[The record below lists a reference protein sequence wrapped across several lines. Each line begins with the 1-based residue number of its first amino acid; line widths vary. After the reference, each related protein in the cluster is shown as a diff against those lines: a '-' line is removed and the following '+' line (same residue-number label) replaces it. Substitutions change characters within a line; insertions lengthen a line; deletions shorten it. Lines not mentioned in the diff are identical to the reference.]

1 MKRHTRL
8 PVSVLVLAFATT
20 VLLGGCERSKE
31 DLEAWRNAK
40 RGMEKM
46 QTWAASPDEP
56 MEVRI
61 RALEIMVEQ
70 YNPSTAS
77 ETLKKVDNQG
87 DRAKLEKGI
96 VDKVEAMWKTGD
108 YPTVD
113 KLRKEM
119 GVDTGA
125 DQLNFEIPLPG
136 PGQVQSFYKGVKA
149 KDAAFHLVQSVQQK
163 KQKERLQSIL
173 ADWLSKEWRLRNQ
186 VGKVTLAQI
195 VPYAGPEGEK
205 HAMKWLKQTNNFS
218 TVSRALIDNGDD
230 KLRGKVTDVLVER
243 AREQAP
249 EVSDKL
255 AASIIKAEHP
265 NAVSF
270 LEEAVRE
277 GYFSPTLLDGSM
289 DAIRKIEGPKSTDFF
304 VGLIESRTG
313 PLRWAAV
320 NDLILAR
327 GKSGVL
333 SAAFS
338 LPLDAESYADTDE
351 GRFQND
357 ANWFGNFVA
366 SEAKNWDG
374 DLHSTVTRLLESE
387 RWPARVLGLAVVQS
401 AELTDLK
408 SKVESMSDDSQTI
421 PGWKKQKTIGALAG
435 DVANALDS

>member
-1 MKRHTRL
+1 MIRHTRL
-8 PVSVLVLAFATT
+8 PVSLLILSLATAVLF
-20 VLLGGCERSKE
+20 GGCERSKE
-31 DLEAWRNAK
+31 DLENWRNAK

-77 ETLKKVDNQG
+77 ETLKQVDDKE
-87 DRAKLEKGI
+87 DRSKLEKGI
-96 VDKVEAMWKTGD
+96 VDKVESMWKTGD

-113 KLRKEM
+113 KLRQEM

-125 DQLNFEIPLPG
+125 DQLSFEIPLPG
-136 PGQVQSFYKGVKA
+136 PGQVQSFYEGVKA
-149 KDAAFHLVQSVQQK
+149 KDAAFHLIQTVQQK
-163 KQKERLQSIL
+163 KQKERLQNIL

-205 HAMKWLKQTNNFS
+205 HAMKWLQQTDDFS

-230 KLRGKVTDVLVER
+230 ELRGKVTDVLVER
-243 AREQAP
+243 AREQTP

-255 AASIIKAEHP
+255 AAAIIKAEHP
-265 NAVSF
+265 NAIPF
-270 LEEAVRE
+270 LKEAVQK
-277 GYFSPTLLDGSM
+277 GYFSPTLMDGSM
-289 DAIRKIEGPKSTDFF
+289 DSIRKVEGPKSTDFF
-304 VGLIESRTG
+304 VGLIETRTG

-338 LPLDAESYADTDE
+338 LPLDAEEYASTDE
-351 GRFQND
+351 GRFQDD

-366 SEAKNWDG
+366 SEAENWDG
-374 DLHSTVTRLLESE
+374 DLNSTVTRLLESE

-401 AELTDLK
+401 AELTELK
-408 SKVESMSDDSQTI
+408 SKVESMSGDSQTI
-421 PGWKKQKTIGALAG
+421 PGWKEQKTVGALAG
-435 DVANALDS
+435 DVAKALDS